1 MAGKEERAA
10 PPKTQRK
17 GQTCM
22 DVPPRQVLGTAR
34 GGEAG
39 PRRVSE
45 AEGDLVQDIPSGT
58 WGKVVCDEEGVGK
71 EAPGPQKPARSL
83 RIKKDQW
90 VNRSSVEMDL
100 FRSNEGYGRPYDK
113 GYSSTVYA
121 PMVDRQTNASL
132 CAPY

>member
-1 MAGKEERAA
+1 MFLYGK
-10 PPKTQRK
+10 
-17 GQTCM
+17 CS
-22 DVPPRQVLGTAR
+22 VR
-34 GGEAG
+34 GGVG
-39 PRRVSE
+39 RRVLV
-45 AEGDLVQDIPSGT
+45 GHRRRRRDLVEDIPSRT
-58 WGKVVCDEEGVGK
+58 RGKVVCDEEGVGK

-90 VNRSSVEMDL
+90 VGRSCLEMDL

-113 GYSSTVYA
+113 GYSSTAHA